1 MALYASFKQ
10 KLSPKRKYTNS
21 LVNVTFGSGKK
32 LCWPNFVFTMLGPD
46 IILSLNANFVVHI
59 KQDGNFFKLSV
70 IEIHVKRIHV
80 NQGVGVFV

>member
-1 MALYASFKQ
+1 
-10 KLSPKRKYTNS
+10 
-21 LVNVTFGSGKK
+21 
-32 LCWPNFVFTMLGPD
+32 MLGPD